1 MMRRLWLA
9 LVLGVILGLGITAVP
24 GAIVSEQKANLQN
37 PQPATLA
44 AQRTSGASFSP
55 WFQFQSIL
63 WGLLAGI
70 IVAFPVLLLAKRRD

>member
-24 GAIVSEQKANLQN
+24 GTIVSEQKTNL
-37 PQPATLA
+37 QPATLA
-44 AQRTSGASFSP
+44 TQRASGPSVSP

-63 WGLLAGI
+63 LGLLAGI
-70 IVAFPVLLLAKRRD
+70 IVAFPVFLLAKSRD

>member
-1 MMRRLWLA
+1 MMMRRLWLA

-24 GAIVSEQKANLQN
+24 GTIVSEQKANL
-37 PQPATLA
+37 QPATLA
-44 AQRTSGASFSP
+44 AQRTSGASVSP

-70 IVAFPVLLLAKRRD
+70 ILAFPVFLLAKSRD